1 MISFFNG
8 AALALPSVTIGFCI
22 ACFMMKQKGKAF
34 PLGLSRVL
42 LAFVISL
49 GVSGF
54 LADTLESSL
63 SYLSAIA
70 FIVITFAVTFGVRA
84 VATPDGK

>member
-1 MISFFNG
+1 MISLLNG
-8 AALALPSVTIGFCI
+8 VAFALPSVVIGFLV
-22 ACFMMKQKGKAF
+22 ACFMMKQKGKPF
-34 PLGLSRVL
+34 PLGPVRVL
-42 LAFVISL
+42 LAFLISL

-54 LADTLESSL
+54 LADTLESGL
-63 SYLSAIA
+63 SFLSTIA